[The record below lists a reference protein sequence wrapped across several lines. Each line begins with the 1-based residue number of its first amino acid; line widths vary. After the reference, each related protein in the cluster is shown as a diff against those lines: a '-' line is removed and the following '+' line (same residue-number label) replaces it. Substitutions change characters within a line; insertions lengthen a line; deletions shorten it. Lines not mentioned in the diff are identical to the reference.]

1 MCPPGRSALLGHLRT
16 WGTPSRQLRLGRE
29 DVTGRAP
36 RGAAGQGCHKE
47 RKHVGT
53 GPTLCVIGRA
63 PAHAPTQVWRHAGAG
78 RAGGRLQ
85 LFRTAGQQC
94 LGRTLKTGR
103 PPSRMVSRK
112 HQLLTMSL
120 DLHYEQLSD
129 SRWTEL
135 LPLLQQSQVV
145 RLVDCGIT
153 EGRCKDMSSALR
165 DNTALTELS
174 LCSNELGDAGTHL
187 VLQGLQP
194 TCRIQKL
201 SLQNCCLSEA
211 GCGALS
217 SVLRSLPSLRELDLS
232 YNQLGD
238 AGLRLLCEGLLD
250 PQCHVERLQLE
261 YSNLTAASCE
271 PLAAVLRTKQELKE
285 LVVNNN
291 DIGEAG
297 ARTLCQ
303 GLADSVCPL
312 ESLKLES
319 CGLTSANC
327 QDLSGI
333 VGAKASLRVLELGN
347 NRLGD
352 VGVAELCSG
361 LLSPSSRL
369 RTLWLW
375 ECDIT
380 ASGCRDLCR
389 VLRAKES
396 LKELSVAGNAV
407 GDEGARLLCE
417 SLLGPGCRLES
428 LWVKSCSLTAAC
440 CPHVSAMLA
449 QNRTLQE
456 LQLSNNKLG
465 DAGVEQL
472 CQGLR
477 QPGAAMRAL
486 WLGDCE
492 VTDEGCSSLASL
504 LLANRSLREL
514 DLSNNCMSEL
524 GVLKLAESAQ
534 QPSCSLEKLVLFDI
548 YWTEETEDHLRA
560 LEEKKPSLKII
571 S

>member
-1 MCPPGRSALLGHLRT
+1 
-16 WGTPSRQLRLGRE
+16 
-29 DVTGRAP
+29 
-36 RGAAGQGCHKE
+36 
-47 RKHVGT
+47 
-53 GPTLCVIGRA
+53 
-63 PAHAPTQVWRHAGAG
+63 
-78 RAGGRLQ
+78 
-85 LFRTAGQQC
+85 
-94 LGRTLKTGR
+94 
-103 PPSRMVSRK
+103 
-112 HQLLTMSL
+112 MSL

-486 WLGDCE
+486 WPFSEPGSFCARCRPPRLLWPPLLAHGWLGDCE

>member
-1 MCPPGRSALLGHLRT
+1 
-16 WGTPSRQLRLGRE
+16 
-29 DVTGRAP
+29 
-36 RGAAGQGCHKE
+36 
-47 RKHVGT
+47 
-53 GPTLCVIGRA
+53 
-63 PAHAPTQVWRHAGAG
+63 
-78 RAGGRLQ
+78 
-85 LFRTAGQQC
+85 
-94 LGRTLKTGR
+94 
-103 PPSRMVSRK
+103 MVSRK

-361 LLSPSSRL
+361 RPQAGGERPAAQLLPGEASPVRHL
-369 RTLWLW
+369 L
-375 ECDIT
+375 D
-380 ASGCRDLCR
+380 G
-389 VLRAKES
+389 
-396 LKELSVAGNAV
+396 GNGRPPA
-407 GDEGARLLCE
+407 
-417 SLLGPGCRLES
+417 GPGGEE
-428 LWVKSCSLTAAC
+428 
-440 CPHVSAMLA
+440 A
-449 QNRTLQE
+449 Q
-456 LQLSNNKLG
+456 
-465 DAGVEQL
+465 
-472 CQGLR
+472 
-477 QPGAAMRAL
+477 P
-486 WLGDCE
+486 
-492 VTDEGCSSLASL
+492 
-504 LLANRSLREL
+504 
-514 DLSNNCMSEL
+514 
-524 GVLKLAESAQ
+524 
-534 QPSCSLEKLVLFDI
+534 
-548 YWTEETEDHLRA
+548 EDHLLSLRRPPAPETAGPPVWHGAGQLAGA
-560 LEEKKPSLKII
+560 LAPGALAFTEAKYSNNFGENILDTL
-571 S
+571 